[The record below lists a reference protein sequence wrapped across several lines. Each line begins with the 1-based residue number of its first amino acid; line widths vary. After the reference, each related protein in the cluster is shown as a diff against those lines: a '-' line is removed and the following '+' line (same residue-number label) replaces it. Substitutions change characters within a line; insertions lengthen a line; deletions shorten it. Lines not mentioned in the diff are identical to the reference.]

1 MLRFTDRSDIIE
13 NDRLFSG
20 QEMFGKELLYF
31 EYSHLK
37 FIQCEQIFVEF

>member
-1 MLRFTDRSDIIE
+1 MLRFTDRSDFIE

-31 EYSHLK
+31 EY
-37 FIQCEQIFVEF
+37 VT

>member
-13 NDRLFSG
+13 NYRLLFE

-31 EYSHLK
+31 E
-37 FIQCEQIFVEF
+37 